1 MLGWAYEVDKVE
13 NMEDKRFSKKK
24 KYIGSWGQ
32 KDEIGKRIRKL
43 AQISR
48 LTPLSAPSGDKI
60 HTVTICR
67 NANDY
72 VVTSLF

>member
-1 MLGWAYEVDKVE
+1 MLGLANEVDEVE

-32 KDEIGKRIRKL
+32 KDEIGKRVRKL

-60 HTVTICR
+60 HIVAKR
-67 NANDY
+67 RQANDY
-72 VVTSLF
+72 SVMSSY